1 MYVSTGTESH
11 ARQDAVRAA
20 RGEPVVKVSQMVSVL
35 RRVPAGLLILC
46 VITCATVPAWAQ
58 DAPAAPAADPAAD
71 PAAQPPKVA
80 SPLVTEPQTPE
91 ELFAAVVLMVELA
104 RPEVAKLYLTKFMES
119 DPPDDLL
126 LALREKHGPA
136 VFLKLSNIEDLQPLS
151 IELLKRNNDAFNRFA
166 RDPARLDALLKNL
179 VTGTSSQRITAQD
192 QMRTAGVHVV
202 PALISALGN
211 PAYAESQN
219 VFVETLALIKSEAV
233 APLEAALVSPNNR
246 IRQSAMQALGV
257 IGDPTAIPHLLRY
270 AGQAE
275 PSEDK
280 AAASKAI
287 AKILKMP
294 SIASAES
301 SGVATKLLQRARDH
315 FLGKIEYEIGTD
327 KLVSIWEWSDQRGT
341 VHERRVTPAEK
352 SLYEGLY
359 FANAAI
365 EVAPEREDVQV
376 TYLNILLSQE
386 AALTGVGKPLT
397 IGPGTVHD
405 LAESLGPD
413 VVSRALGE
421 ALELHRTDAALAA
434 LQVLAKIGTVQ
445 QVRTVG
451 GKQAV
456 LQRALNSPSRRV
468 QFAAVQTILALDPST
483 RYPGSDRV
491 VAVLG
496 RALTQA
502 EASQP
507 RGLVLD
513 SVTERGQTLAG
524 FLREMGYESSLVR
537 TGTEGFK
544 TAAVAQ
550 EVDLV
555 LVDANIQRW
564 ALSETLAN
572 FKADPRTMDLPI
584 VIYGSSQNERN
595 VRIHVQ
601 QHRNVIFIQEPTAA
615 DDLREQ
621 MARFLAGQ
629 AEPPLSPEE
638 RSAKAITATNLLALM
653 SSGQRQNLY
662 NLTPIEPQLLT
673 AVENAQLAI
682 PLLPVVGSLPTAA
695 AQIRIANLATDSGI
709 SNEIRTAAVR
719 QLAQHVRRHGLL
731 ISKDQVDALHKLW
744 AESAN
749 APISSELSALMGLLK
764 PNATLIGERL
774 RSVTVNQAPAP
785 EPAQP

>member
-1 MYVSTGTESH
+1 
-11 ARQDAVRAA
+11 
-20 RGEPVVKVSQMVSVL
+20 MVSEL
-35 RRVPAGLLILC
+35 RRVPAGLFVFSVLC
-46 VITCATVPAWAQ
+46 CATASLWAQ
-58 DAPAAPAADPAAD
+58 DPAAEAAADPTAA
-71 PAAQPPKVA
+71 AAQPPKVT
-80 SPLVTEPQTPE
+80 SPLVIEPQTPE
-91 ELFAAVVLMVELA
+91 ELFDAVVLMVDLA
-104 RPEVAKLYLTKFMES
+104 RPEVAKLYLAKFMES
-119 DPPDDLL
+119 DPPDELL

-136 VFLKLSNIEDLQPLS
+136 VFLKLSNLEELQPLS
-151 IELLKRNNDAFNRFA
+151 IDLLKRNNDAFARFA
-166 RDPARLDALLKNL
+166 RDPARLDALLKDL
-179 VTGTSSQRITAQD
+179 VTGTTTQRITAQD

-211 PAYAESQN
+211 PAYAEAQN
-219 VFVETLALIKSEAV
+219 VLVETLALIKSEAV
-233 APLEAALVSPNNR
+233 APLEAALVSPDSKT
-246 IRQSAMQALGV
+246 RQSAMQALGV
-257 IGDPTAIPHLLRY
+257 IGDPAAIPHLLRY

-287 AKILKMP
+287 AQILKTP
-294 SIASAES
+294 SITSAQS
-301 SGVATKLLQRARDH
+301 SGVATKLLQHARDH
-315 FLGKIEYEIGTD
+315 FLGKIDYEVGAD
-327 KLVSIWEWSDQRGT
+327 QLASIWEWSDQRGT
-341 VHERRVTPAEK
+341 VQERRLTPGEK
-352 SLYEGLY
+352 SLHEGQY
-359 FANAAI
+359 FAKAAI
-365 EVAPEREDVQV
+365 EVAPAREDVQV
-376 TYLNILLSQE
+376 TYLNILLAQE
-386 AALTGVGKPLT
+386 VAVTGVGQPLAV
-397 IGPGTVHD
+397 GPGTVHD
-405 LAESLGPD
+405 LAESLGSD
-413 VVSRALGE
+413 VVSKTLAE
-421 ALELHRTDAALAA
+421 ALDLQQTNSALAA

-445 QVRTVG
+445 QVRNVG
-451 GKQAV
+451 GKQAA
-456 LQRALNSPSRRV
+456 LQRALSSSSRRV
-468 QFAAVQTILALDPST
+468 QFAAVQTILTLDPAT
-483 RYPGSDRV
+483 RYPGTDRV

-513 SVTERGQTLAG
+513 SVIERGQTLTG
-524 FLREMGYESSLVR
+524 FLRDMGYEPTLVR

-544 TAAVAQ
+544 IAATAQ
-550 EVDLV
+550 EIDLV

-572 FKADPRTMDLPI
+572 FKADPRTLDLPI
-584 VIYGSSQNERN
+584 VIYGSSLNERN

-621 MARFLAGQ
+621 IARFLTSQ

-638 RSAKAITATNLLALM
+638 RSAKAITATNLLSLVC
-653 SSGQRQNLY
+653 SGQRQNLY

-695 AQIRIANLATDSGI
+695 AQIRIANLATDSGVP
-709 SNEIRTAAVR
+709 NDVRTAAVR
-719 QLAQHVRRHGLL
+719 QLTQHVRRHGLL
-731 ISKDQVDALHKLW
+731 ISKDQVDALRQLW

-764 PNATLIGERL
+764 PDPTLIGERL
-774 RSVTVNQAPAP
+774 KAAVVNHPPAPAP

>member
-1 MYVSTGTESH
+1 
-11 ARQDAVRAA
+11 
-20 RGEPVVKVSQMVSVL
+20 MVSVL
-35 RRVPAGLLILC
+35 RRVPAGLLMFSVLC
-46 VITCATVPAWAQ
+46 CMAASARAQ
-58 DAPAAPAADPAAD
+58 DAAAEAQADPAAD
-71 PAAQPPKVA
+71 AAAQPPKVT
-80 SPLVTEPQTPE
+80 SPLVTEPTTPE
-91 ELFAAVVLMVELA
+91 ELFDAVVLMVDLA

-119 DPPDDLL
+119 DPQDDVL

-136 VFLKLSNIEDLQPLS
+136 VFLKLSNIEELQPLS
-151 IELLKRNNDAFNRFA
+151 IELLTRNNDAFARFA
-166 RDPARLDALLKNL
+166 RDPARLDALLKDL
-179 VTGTSSQRITAQD
+179 VTGTTTQRITAQD

-211 PAYAESQN
+211 PAYAEAQN
-219 VFVETLALIKSEAV
+219 VLVETLALIKSEAV
-233 APLEAALVSPNNR
+233 PPLEAALVSPDSKV
-246 IRQSAMQALGV
+246 RQSAMQALGV
-257 IGDPTAIPHLLRY
+257 IGDTGAIPHLLRY

-287 AKILKMP
+287 AQILKTP
-294 SIASAES
+294 SITSAES
-301 SGVATKLLQRARDH
+301 SGVATRLLQHARDH
-315 FLGKIEYEIGTD
+315 FQGKIDYEVGAD
-327 KLVSIWEWSDQRGT
+327 ELVSIWEWSDQRGT
-341 VHERRVTPAEK
+341 VQERRLAPGEK
-352 SLYEGLY
+352 SLYQGLH
-359 FANAAI
+359 FARAAI

-376 TYLNILLSQE
+376 TYLNILLAQE
-386 AALTGVGKPLT
+386 VAITGVGKPLVV
-397 IGPGTVHD
+397 GPGTVHD

-413 VVSRALGE
+413 VVSKALGE
-421 ALELHRTDAALAA
+421 ALDLHQVNSALAS
-434 LQVLAKIGTVQ
+434 LQVLSKVGTVQ
-445 QVRTVG
+445 QVRNVG
-451 GKQAV
+451 GKQAA
-456 LQRALNSPSRRV
+456 LQRALSSPSRRV
-468 QFAAVQTILALDPST
+468 QFAAVQTILTLDPTT
-483 RYPGSDRV
+483 RYPGTDRV
-491 VAVLG
+491 VAILG

-513 SVTERGQTLAG
+513 SVIERGQTLTG
-524 FLREMGYESSLVR
+524 FLRDLGYEPSLVR

-544 TAAVAQ
+544 VAATAQ
-550 EVDLV
+550 EIDLV

-572 FKADPRTMDLPI
+572 FKADPRTLDLPI
-584 VIYGSSQNERN
+584 VIYGSSLNERN
-595 VRIHVQ
+595 VRIHLQ

-621 MARFLAGQ
+621 MAGFLASQ
-629 AEPPLSPEE
+629 MEPPLSPEE
-638 RSAKAITATNLLALM
+638 RSAKAISATNLLALI

-695 AQIRIANLATDSGI
+695 AQIRIANLAADSGI
-709 SNEIRTAAVR
+709 PGEVRTAAVR

-731 ISKDQVDALHKLW
+731 ISKDQVEALRQLW

-749 APISSELSALMGLLK
+749 GPFSSELSALMGLLR

-774 RSVTVNQAPAP
+774 KAAVVNQAPLP